1 MTSME
6 SLKQSMVDLTITFN
20 KRMAD
25 FQKKMENPAPASTD
39 TSTQIAAEFN
49 LFRAF
54 VTTSLECLQS
64 QLDILMKLYD
74 QQETRSRRKMLLIH
88 GVPEKSQEN
97 PSLLVCDLL
106 SKHFKLPNLSEESIS
121 RCHRLGRMQ
130 ESKPRPIVLK
140 LNDVKLRDKVWL
152 NKVCLKGT
160 GITLSEFL
168 TKQRHNAFMSAR
180 KRFGIDKCWT
190 RDGCIFIIGPNGS
203 RYRATCIADVD
214 TIPAPVAAC
223 STSSLPVS
231 GDNLND
237 DKIVGSRPKRL
248 HKVK

>member
-1 MTSME
+1 
-6 SLKQSMVDLTITFN
+6 
-20 KRMAD
+20 
-25 FQKKMENPAPASTD
+25 
-39 TSTQIAAEFN
+39 
-49 LFRAF
+49 
-54 VTTSLECLQS
+54 
-64 QLDILMKLYD
+64 
-74 QQETRSRRKMLLIH
+74 MLLIH

-97 PSLLVCDLL
+97 PSVLVCDLI
-106 SKHFKLPNLSEESIS
+106 SKHFKLPNFSEESIN

-130 ESKPRPIVLK
+130 ESKPRPIILK
-140 LNDVKLRDKVWL
+140 LSDVKLRDKLWS
-152 NKVCLKGT
+152 NKISLKGS

-214 TIPAPVAAC
+214 AISVPDAAC
-223 STSSLPVS
+223 STSSVPAS
-231 GDNLND
+231 GNHTKD

-248 HKVK
+248 QKVK